1 MKKILRRVML
11 LGMIAVLAAGIAG
24 CAKFDPV
31 AYTKACMDAMYKREY
46 KEYAKQI
53 DVSEDEAKKDLEAKF
68 EKNVLTGFDNFAMS
82 EGDQDRYLD
91 LMEKLYSQVK
101 YEVGKAEKKGDGY
114 TVEITVEPIDAL
126 KTYSDGLQDKIQA
139 GIEDGSLTE
148 DNIVSMA
155 CDYME
160 ECIDNA
166 SFGEKEV
173 LEVEIIKDSDG
184 LWQFPDAEIE
194 KVGEALFQI

>member
-1 MKKILRRVML
+1 MKKIFKKVL
-11 LGMIAVLAAGIAG
+11 LAMMIAVFTVGIAG

-31 AYTKACMDAMYKREY
+31 AYTKACMDAMYKRDY

-53 DVSEDEAKKDLEAKF
+53 DVTEDEAKEDLESKF
-68 EKNVLTGFDNFAMS
+68 EKNVMTGFENFSMS
-82 EGDQDRYLD
+82 EGDKERYLD
-91 LMEKLYSQVK
+91 LMEKLYSEVK

-114 TVEITVEPIDAL
+114 TVQITVEPIDAL

-139 GIEDGSLTE
+139 GLEDGSLTE
-148 DNIVSMA
+148 DNIMSMA

-160 ECIDNA
+160 ECINNA

-173 LEVEIIKDSDG
+173 IEVELTKDSGG

-194 KVGEALFQI
+194 KVEEALFQI